1 MKLNY
6 GVDYTGGG
14 RCHFDP
20 IPDTWYKMLDILL
33 FWCGKGVD
41 AFRCDMAHMVP
52 VEFWN
57 WAISKVKGNY
67 PSVIFIAEIYDQ
79 ALYRVYIEKGK
90 FDYLYD
96 KVGLY
101 DKLRGVLCHQVS
113 AAQLTYCWQSV
124 DGIGGKML
132 NFLENHDEQRFAS
145 DQFAGDADK
154 VLPALVVSS
163 MMNTGPM
170 MIYFGQELGER
181 AEDAEG
187 FSGKDGR
194 TTIFDYWSVPTVRE
208 WYDSGRCSVSKLS
221 AKQKKLRNLYKTV
234 LNISR
239 LEPAVVHGDFFDLMY
254 VNGENPSF
262 NPHRQYAFLRKY
274 GNELLVIVVNFD
286 DRQANVKINIPDHA
300 FETMKIVSGKYEAL
314 ELIGGDKEMKEL
326 SPEIPF
332 VCALSGYGAAVWKI
346 ELKNFSKEIQKK

>member
-1 MKLNY
+1 
-6 GVDYTGGG
+6 
-14 RCHFDP
+14 
-20 IPDTWYKMLDILL
+20 
-33 FWCGKGVD
+33 
-41 AFRCDMAHMVP
+41 MAHMVP

-170 MIYFGQELGER
+170 MIYFGQEQGE
-181 AEDAEG
+181 EGIDSVG
-187 FSGKDGR
+187 FSGNEGR
-194 TTIFDYWSVPTVRE
+194 TTIFDYWSV
-208 WYDSGRCSVSKLS
+208 DSIRRWNNHGRYNLHLLNDKE
-221 AKQKKLRNLYKTV
+221 KELRRFYYLV
-234 LNISR
+234 LNLCNEEKAISQG
-239 LEPAVVHGDFFDLMY
+239 EFFDLMY
-254 VNGENPSF
+254 ANQGNWLMNE
-262 NPHRQYAFLRKY
+262 HRQFAFIRKHA
-274 GNELLVIVVNFD
+274 NEVLLILVNFD
-286 DRQANVKINIPDHA
+286 EMPMPVSVNVPRHA
-300 FETMKIVSGKYEAL
+300 FEYLQM
-314 ELIGGDKEMKEL
+314 
-326 SPEIPF
+326 PESET
-332 VCALSGYGAAVWKI
+332 VQTVDLLTG
-346 ELKNFSKEIQKK
+346 E